1 MQPKTISEYLMFSTV
16 RLEAENGSS
25 GTGFFYIYNID
36 DEKICQ
42 VLVTNKHVVNNNPNE
57 IMTFYLHLKGEDGN
71 LCENYKVK
79 YQADWIFH
87 SSKDLCFCFINP
99 LNPLFEYIKNIIGQ
113 KEVFTMPIDDTLVA
127 SEENLETLSA
137 LEEVVMVGYPIG
149 LWDEKNNFPI
159 FRRGYTA
166 SHPALDFN
174 EEGIG
179 LVDMACFPGSSGSPI
194 FILNEN
200 GYSDRDGNTYLGAK
214 RIILIGIL
222 YSGPVYRAEGE
233 VIVRE
238 IPTTNQ
244 AIWSTTSIMTNL
256 GYYIKGV
263 ELHKFRDFIME
274 YIESHK

>member
-1 MQPKTISEYLMFSTV
+1 
-16 RLEAENGSS
+16 
-25 GTGFFYIYNID
+25 
-36 DEKICQ
+36 
-42 VLVTNKHVVNNNPNE
+42 
-57 IMTFYLHLKGEDGN
+57 
-71 LCENYKVK
+71 
-79 YQADWIFH
+79 
-87 SSKDLCFCFINP
+87 
-99 LNPLFEYIKNIIGQ
+99 
-113 KEVFTMPIDDTLVA
+113 
-127 SEENLETLSA
+127 
-137 LEEVVMVGYPIG
+137 MVGYPIG

-256 GYYIKGV
+256 GYYIKGA